1 MTNKDSLL
9 LLFVNTLPV
18 HCVTISTGME
28 QKTPLIQTG
37 ISHTQD
43 MIMHH
48 RLILSPE
55 CAFKTSCG
63 SDYKNQHMN
72 MILYLISRTEFN
84 RNHPKFDWE
93 VAHMS
98 GSLSGFSSFFL
109 QNITKFNETPERS
122 EVLHDGVKMTI
133 SAAIPARL
141 PRRVAVGYT
150 PWTRRVGP
158 LGTSTHTHRTEPHR
172 TTAEFNPPPPCS
184 SDTLS

>member
-1 MTNKDSLL
+1 MPECVCIIHVRGIKHRSLFSSAVCCFHRHHLVWSPSGAYAGLAEDEAADTSGFILNNLFYSQDHSKLLLSYIQDVISKDSLL
-9 LLFVNTLPV
+9 LLLVNTLPV

-72 MILYLISRTEFN
+72 MVLYLISRTEFN
-84 RNHPKFDWE
+84 RNHPK
-93 VAHMS
+93 
-98 GSLSGFSSFFL
+98 
-109 QNITKFNETPERS
+109 
-122 EVLHDGVKMTI
+122 
-133 SAAIPARL
+133 
-141 PRRVAVGYT
+141 
-150 PWTRRVGP
+150 
-158 LGTSTHTHRTEPHR
+158 
-172 TTAEFNPPPPCS
+172 
-184 SDTLS
+184 SD